1 MSTKTIKY
9 GTAELREEIRKEVGE
24 ITFGLLLESHR
35 KSEEL
40 SQREFAKNLGIS
52 PSSLCDLEK
61 GRKIPTLKRAA
72 MIARQLGMLEAYW
85 VNMAIQDQINE
96 QGLDLKVSVV

>member
-35 KSEEL
+35 KSRDL
-40 SQREFAKNLGIS
+40 SQREFSKKLGIS

-72 MIARQLGMLEAYW
+72 MIARQLGLLEAYW